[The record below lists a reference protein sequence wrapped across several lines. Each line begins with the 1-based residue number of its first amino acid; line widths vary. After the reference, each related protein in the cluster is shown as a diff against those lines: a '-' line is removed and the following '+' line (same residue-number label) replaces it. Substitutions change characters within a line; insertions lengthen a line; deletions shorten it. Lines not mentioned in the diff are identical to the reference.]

1 MRIIFFIIFSLFF
14 LQNAYCCKPGE
25 FIPGVAKEIVSVFCA
40 PEFEDA
46 VKEIAREF
54 ENKNTKVQLY
64 LRVSGSR
71 ELGYIIKEKK
81 FVSRVDIIIS
91 SSPEVIEDF
100 LLPEYLDWYIT
111 FGKDE
116 LCLAFT
122 QKSKYSNQINE
133 KNWHKVISQKGVK
146 ISRVDENLDPLG
158 YRTLISWKLADSYFK
173 ENISQEL
180 FKNCLPANI
189 YPKEDDIV
197 LSLKAGDADY
207 SFEYLSIAK
216 RESLRFIKLPPQ
228 INLGDTSF
236 LALYDKA
243 SVSVSSKERNR
254 FIELKG
260 KPITFAIGF
269 LKGSISKDWPKKF
282 FKFLFSQEAQNIFK
296 KYGVEI
302 DLRYCQGSIT
312 QEFKELCLPKE

>member
-1 MRIIFFIIFSLFF
+1 
-14 LQNAYCCKPGE
+14 
-25 FIPGVAKEIVSVFCA
+25 
-40 PEFEDA
+40 
-46 VKEIAREF
+46 
-54 ENKNTKVQLY
+54 
-64 LRVSGSR
+64 
-71 ELGYIIKEKK
+71 
-81 FVSRVDIIIS
+81 
-91 SSPEVIEDF
+91 
-100 LLPEYLDWYIT
+100 
-111 FGKDE
+111 
-116 LCLAFT
+116 
-122 QKSKYSNQINE
+122 
-133 KNWHKVISQKGVK
+133 
-146 ISRVDENLDPLG
+146 DENLDPLG

-254 FIELKG
+254 LIELKG

-302 DLRYCQGSIT
+302 DSRYCKGSIT